1 MAGVD
6 PVVSMSPGLGNLQ
19 STDHFFFRPLGK
31 HMITSLVPFLRV
43 PTAIPALPAPCIRK
57 TTSWPRGAEQ

>member
-1 MAGVD
+1 
-6 PVVSMSPGLGNLQ
+6 
-19 STDHFFFRPLGK
+19 
-31 HMITSLVPFLRV
+31 MITSLAPFLRV